1 VPNSQKLID
10 TTHAIA
16 EHMPHVGMRKLK
28 SLLAVFIGFWFWQ
41 LLRVFFPAL
50 EVHPIFI
57 YIYGLIEIRDSS
69 EKTVDLGGKRIKST
83 FVAIAVGMPVLAL
96 ADWLKDYWTAEWI
109 HTAIEISLL
118 LLGILLTLIVAEKVG
133 CKTFC
138 GLAAAIF
145 VILMISHADDERYI
159 YALFRSFQTIIG
171 VFIAW
176 LVNVKWFPY
185 PRPPKKD
192 KSTSAKN

>member
-1 VPNSQKLID
+1 MPNTHNLKD
-10 TTHAIA
+10 ATHAIA
-16 EHMPHVGMRKLK
+16 EHMPHIGKRKLK

-50 EVHPIFI
+50 ETHPIFI

-69 EKTVDLGGKRIKST
+69 EKTVDLGGKRIKAT
-83 FVAIAVGMPVLAL
+83 FVAIAVGMPILAL
-96 ADWLKDYWTAEWI
+96 SDWLKGFWSAEWT
-109 HTAIEISLL
+109 HTAIEVILL
-118 LLGILLTLIVAEKVG
+118 LLGILLTLLVAEKVG
-133 CKTFC
+133 CKAFC

-159 YALFRSFQTIIG
+159 YALFRAFQTIIG

-185 PRPPKKD
+185 PGKPKE
-192 KSTSAKN
+192 TAG

>member
-1 VPNSQKLID
+1 MPNSEKIKQ
-10 TTHAIA
+10 TTAAIG

-28 SLLAVFIGFWFWQ
+28 SLLAVFIGFWLWQ
-41 LLRVFFPAL
+41 LVRVFLPGL

-57 YIYGLIEIRDSS
+57 YIYGIIEIRDSS
-69 EKTVDLGGKRIKST
+69 EKTVDLGGKRIKAT
-83 FVAIAVGMPVLAL
+83 FVAIAMGMPVLAISE
-96 ADWLKDYWTAEWI
+96 WLKGYWDAQWV
-109 HTAIEISLL
+109 HTAIEVALL
-118 LLGILLTLIVAEKVG
+118 LAGILLTLLVAEKVG

-145 VILMISHADDERYI
+145 VILVISHGDEERYI
-159 YALFRSFQTIIG
+159 YALFRAFQTITG

-192 KSTSAKN
+192 KSAPGMN